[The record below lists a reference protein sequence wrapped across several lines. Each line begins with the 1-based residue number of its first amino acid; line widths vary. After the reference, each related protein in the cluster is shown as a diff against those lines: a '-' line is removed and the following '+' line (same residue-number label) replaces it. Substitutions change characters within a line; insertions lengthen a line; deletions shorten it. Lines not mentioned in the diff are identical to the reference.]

1 MKKSLIIVLFLISSI
16 AISQN
21 KLTMKDEIIK
31 IMYKEL
37 NYTYDSTSNKPKVN
51 KTDSIEKKILLV
63 SYSSLPENPSPLVI
77 LNGKPINIEDIKQYE
92 SKDINN
98 VEIISPDDPKAG
110 AIYGSRGAVKGVI
123 LLSTKS

>member
-16 AISQN
+16 AIAQN
-21 KLTMKDEIIK
+21 KLTLKDEIIK

-37 NYTYDSTSNKPKVN
+37 NYTYDSTSNKLKVN
-51 KTDSIEKKILLV
+51 KTDSVEKKIRLV

-110 AIYGSRGAVKGVI
+110 AIYGGRGAVNGVI